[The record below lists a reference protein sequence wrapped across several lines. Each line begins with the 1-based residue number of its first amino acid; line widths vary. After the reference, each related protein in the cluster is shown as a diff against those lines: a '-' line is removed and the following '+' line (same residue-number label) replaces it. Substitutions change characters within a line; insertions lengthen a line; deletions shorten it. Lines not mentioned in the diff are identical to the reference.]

1 MLKAKHFLYTAAV
14 SVSLFLLLQIV
25 EFVQDTFNIKEKIAQ
40 SEGTAIRLSGEATKL
55 FNSVKHADNVLKI
68 RTLIDK
74 LEAEKKEF
82 FLYNAN
88 QELEFWSGKSA
99 PRVIVKDKIYQLD
112 DGRICIDK
120 TIKDFS
126 YTYCEYTEQITDQSS
141 DQLSTISPSVG
152 VLRWLKFLFF
162 LISVASILLWVLKES
177 KARNNNSF
185 SLKSV
190 GVIVAMILLTT
201 ISKFYNIF
209 QPIGIFTPENSYV
222 GQFISAGAHLFS
234 GTLFLVASILTSRIK
249 IINKSKLTMLAGFGI
264 CGMLISL
271 FIYYIQITL
280 NGISGIQ
287 FEILEFSAGSQIA
300 TALGSIHILMGIL
313 ILFRKS
319 MILRSNDTRGK
330 IETLALFM
338 VGYLIFHL
346 ILGLHIPLLPI
357 SIFLIIYY
365 FTADISFEQKSQN
378 ITWLIWW
385 MIVHAAFLASVLYF
399 YSIQQEI
406 KSLKTSLSE
415 LYVSSNRIDQDFIQD
430 IDKEIYNT
438 ELTNKISI
446 LPPDAKLSENDIIS
460 YLQTE
465 LDTLSHFYINSIHF
479 FESSGRSRLINSFQ
493 DHSAFK
499 NTIRNFTTI
508 NEKISYDPFSGAYL
522 IQNLSL
528 KNFYILIS
536 DKKEI
541 INKLDHFGIYINN
554 KLNYGKLAMPVDL
567 KTIRTRDT
575 IITDNSISHIIY
587 KPAEHII
594 LYTNK
599 AYASLLKP
607 ISLFSYIFC
616 LEGLFVFL
624 FTIFNSRVRVL
635 ENLPLYLDNF
645 SSLRIKIQLV
655 IIFLIL
661 LSFFSIAW
669 ITSIYFNQILK
680 SNQQESIT
688 NKVITINNALQY
700 AIKNVYDRQSAE
712 NVISNEIEMIAGI
725 NGVDAL
731 FYDTTGYNYNRS
743 FSDEKLFPYYPYY
756 NVIELNKNQTFTKIK
771 SINDIE
777 AYFPLQHSTLG
788 LLGFISIHNKP
799 NNSSG
804 TLSITDFLSS
814 ILNVYVFLF
823 LIAGA
828 IAIAVSRSITR
839 PLTELGRRL
848 NTLKVGTKN
857 EVIKWETQDEIG
869 ELIRNYN
876 EMVEKLDQNVSIL
889 TKTERDMAWREMAK
903 QVAHEIKNPLTP
915 MKLSI
920 QYLQQA
926 IKRNP
931 ENGKELVKRISN
943 TLIEQI
949 DNLSGIASAFSNFA
963 TLPKAS
969 NEKVILNEVVEV
981 IHDLFRK
988 REDMDITLTEPI
1000 DEIYVFADKNHL
1012 IRILNNI
1019 VKNAIQSIPDSRK
1032 GRIEMSLYKQ
1042 DDKAII
1048 KIHDNGT
1055 GIPDEMKD
1063 KVFTPNFTT
1072 KSSGTGLG
1080 LAISL
1085 NMINSFNGN
1094 IYFETEYEKGTDFF
1108 VEVPLMKD
1116 NYLEKGGN
1124 RVSLD

>member
-1 MLKAKHFLYTAAV
+1 MLKAKYLLYAAAI
-14 SVSLFLLLQIV
+14 SGSLFLLLQII
-25 EFVQDTFNIKEKIAQ
+25 EYVQDAFNVKEKIAK
-40 SEGTAIRLSGEATKL
+40 SEGTTKRLSNTATDIFNQVNHADTEEKIRL
-55 FNSVKHADNVLKI
+55 
-68 RTLIDK
+68 LIDN
-74 LEAEKKEF
+74 LEEERKEF
-82 FLYNAN
+82 FLYDDKQN
-88 QELEFWSGKSA
+88 LEFWSGKSA
-99 PRVIVKDKIYQLD
+99 PHVIVKDKIYRPK

-120 TIKDFS
+120 NIKNFS
-126 YTYCEYTEQITDQSS
+126 YTYCEYIDFAKNKNEYNS
-141 DQLSTISPSVG
+141 LSYSPVG
-152 VLRWLKFLFF
+152 LIKWLKLIFY
-162 LISVASILLWVLKES
+162 LISIASLILWVLKES
-177 KARNNNSF
+177 KQARSIKF
-185 SLKSV
+185 TLKTI
-190 GVIVAMILLTT
+190 GVITLFIILSLST
-201 ISKFYNIF
+201 KFYNCF
-209 QPIGIFTPENSYV
+209 QPIGIFTPENFYL
-222 GQFISAGAHLFS
+222 GKFISAGAFFVS
-234 GTLFLVASILTSRIK
+234 GTLFLVMSIIISRVKLDATSSLVKVSSIGV
-249 IINKSKLTMLAGFGI
+249 AGIMIGI
-264 CGMLISL
+264 
-271 FIYYIQITL
+271 FIGFIQITL

-300 TALGSIHILMGIL
+300 TALGSIHVLMGIL
-313 ILFRKS
+313 ILFRKG
-319 MILRSNDTRGK
+319 MALRTKTSKGK
-330 IETLALFM
+330 IISLCVFLIS
-338 VGYLIFHL
+338 YLLCYL
-346 ILGLHIPLLPI
+346 ILGLTIPLIPI
-357 SIFLIIYY
+357 SIFLVIYY
-365 FTADISFEQKSQN
+365 FTGDISFEQKSQN

-385 MIVHAAFLASVLYF
+385 MIIHAAFLASVLYF

-406 KSLKTSLSE
+406 KTLKSNLVK
-415 LYVSSNRIDQDFIQD
+415 LYQPSNRIDADFISD
-430 IDKEIYNT
+430 LDKEIYNT
-438 ELTNKISI
+438 ELINKISI
-446 LPPDAKLSENDIIS
+446 LPNDAKLSESDIIS
-460 YLQTE
+460 YLETE
-465 LDTLSHFYINSIHF
+465 LDTLSHFLIKSIHF
-479 FESSGRSRLINSFQ
+479 FEISGRSRLINSFQ
-493 DHSAFK
+493 DHSTFK
-499 NTIRNFTTI
+499 NSVRNFSAI
-508 NEKISYDPFSGAYL
+508 NKSISYDPFSGAYL
-522 IQNLSL
+522 IKNTTL
-528 KNFYILIS
+528 KNFYIIIEE
-536 DKKEI
+536 KE
-541 INKLDHFGIYINN
+541 KPTVDLDQYGIYINN
-554 KLNYGKLAMPVDL
+554 KLNYGQLDIPPELLSIAS
-567 KTIRTRDT
+567 IDT
-575 IITDNSISHIIY
+575 IITDNAISNIISR
-587 KPAEHII
+587 PTQDVV

-599 AYASLLKP
+599 TYASLLKP

-616 LEGLFVFL
+616 LEGLFIFL
-624 FTIFNSRVRVL
+624 FTIFNSRFRIL
-635 ENLPLYLDNF
+635 DNLPLYLDSF

-655 IIFLIL
+655 IISLIL

-712 NVISNEIEMIAGI
+712 NVISNEIDMIASI
-725 NGVDAL
+725 NDVNAT
-731 FYDTTGYNYNRS
+731 FYDTSGYNYNRS
-743 FSDEKLFPYYPYY
+743 ISNEKLFPYYPYY
-756 NVIELNKNQTFTKIK
+756 NVMELNKNQTFTKIK
-771 SINDIE
+771 SVNDIE
-777 AYFPLQHSTLG
+777 AYFPLQHSTMG

-799 NNSSG
+799 NKRGG

-869 ELIRNYN
+869 ELIQNYN

-920 QYLQQA
+920 QYLEQA
-926 IKRNP
+926 IKKNP
-931 ENGKELVKRISN
+931 ENSKELVKRISN

-988 REDMDITLTEPI
+988 REDMDIKLTEPI
-1000 DEIYVFADKNHL
+1000 NEIYVFADKNHL

-1019 VKNAIQSIPDSRK
+1019 VKNAIQSIPDTRK
-1032 GRIEMSLYKQ
+1032 GRIEISLYKQ

-1048 KIHDNGT
+1048 KINDNGT
-1055 GIPDEMKD
+1055 GISDDMKD

-1094 IYFETEYEKGTDFF
+1094 IYFETEYGEGTDFF

-1116 NYLEKGGN
+1116 NYLDKGGN